1 MKFYHCA
8 VNGSTFG
15 IKERKK
21 KVDFFYYSTTI
32 DIVDDN
38 NDVCV
43 SAYDRGN

>member
-1 MKFYHCA
+1 M
-8 VNGSTFG
+8 NGTFG

-21 KVDFFYYSTTI
+21 KVHFYTTI

-43 SAYDRGN
+43 SAYDRRDLKKALCDDNEK